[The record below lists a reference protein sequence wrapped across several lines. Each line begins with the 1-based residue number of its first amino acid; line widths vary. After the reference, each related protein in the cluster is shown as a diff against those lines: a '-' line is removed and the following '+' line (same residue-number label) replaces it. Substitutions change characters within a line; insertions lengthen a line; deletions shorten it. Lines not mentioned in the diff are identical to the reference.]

1 MDEIFVHL
9 RTHSDYSLLEGMIK
23 IESLVSM
30 CVEQKMPAV
39 ALTDSGNLFGSLEF
53 ADRAS
58 SSGVQ
63 PIIGCNIMVED
74 EGENLGHIGLLVRN
88 QQGFVNLTSLI
99 SDGFRDNQ
107 LDKTNR
113 VSLTR
118 LLELREGLIILT
130 GGHDDI
136 LARVLLNKAGK
147 PAMLDSLVQAFHN
160 NIFVELQ
167 RHGLGAQKEVEGLLL
182 RFAYSNALPLLA
194 TNDVFFAS
202 RSDFQAHD
210 VLSCISS
217 GSYVVQEDR
226 HRLTAEHYFKT
237 TREMYELFSDI
248 PEAVRNTV
256 MLAQKCSFIQEVK
269 KPQLPHYPCSEG
281 RTEAEELTE
290 LAFQGLEMRLQAKG
304 LAGDS
309 EQQAVY
315 KDRLQYELGVVI
327 SMDYSGYFL
336 IVADFIRW
344 SKKNNIMVGP
354 GRGSGAGS
362 LISWTLEITDLDPI
376 EFGLIFE
383 RFLNPARVSMPDF
396 DIDFCQEKR
405 DKVIEY
411 VQAKYGY
418 VAHIITFGKL
428 QARAVLR
435 DVGRVMQIP
444 YAHID
449 KICKMIPHDPISPV
463 TLSEAIEM
471 DQNLRAEKESDESV
485 AKLIE
490 TALKLEGLYRHAS
503 VHAAGIVICDKPL
516 ENFVP
521 LYYEKS
527 CALPITQYNMKY
539 VERAGLVKFDFL
551 GLRTLTV
558 IDQICSLIKQ
568 RGGQIELSGI
578 PLDDRKTYEM
588 LSAGDSV
595 GVFQLESAGMREAI
609 CKLRPD
615 SIQDIIAL
623 ISLYRPGPM
632 NNIAVYIARKH
643 GLEEPDY
650 IHPMLEC
657 VLKETFGVVIYQEQV
672 MEIARILAGYSLG
685 AADLLRRAMG
695 KKIKEE
701 MDRQRKDFVDGA
713 VSNGIEKSKASHIFD
728 LVAKF
733 AGYGFNKSHAAAY
746 ALISFQTAYLRANFT
761 KEFFTASMNLD
772 IDDKDKLGLLCI
784 QAKLCGIE
792 VVPPDINLSSAEF
805 TIVGDT
811 IRFGLGALKNV
822 GLATAQEIIPE
833 NGERYSDIWE
843 FISKIRVKSPM
854 KRTMESLIR
863 SGALD
868 SIHPNRK
875 QLLVSVN
882 TILNMLENKKISN
895 DANQYSLFGE
905 TEASKLEEV
914 EDWTE
919 DEKVE
924 NEFSVLGFYLKYHPM
939 SKYQKL
945 LEKFG
950 VKFVSN
956 SQENQVSGVTK
967 CAGVI
972 FNVKMRSVNRER
984 FAIIRMS
991 DPNGVNDVA
1000 FYNSKTIED
1009 NRDLFFSGSFVLIDM
1024 DYNVNKARLIG
1035 RGICNFNDGLA
1046 AMVRRVKSIAI
1057 HVGRN
1062 EPVVAALQEILV
1074 RKSKGGAEV
1083 YLELISAGKLVLI
1096 RLPGVFLMT
1105 PEVLVRIFNMDWVV
1119 DVTINHRGYI

>member
-1 MDEIFVHL
+1 MDEIFIHL

-30 CVEQKMPAV
+30 CVEQKMPAI

-53 ADRAS
+53 ADRAAS
-58 SSGVQ
+58 AGVQ
-63 PIIGCNIMVED
+63 PIIGCNIMVEN
-74 EGENLGHIGLLVRN
+74 EGENLGDIGLLVRN
-88 QQGFVNLTSLI
+88 QEGFVNLTALI

-107 LDKTNR
+107 IEKTNR
-113 VSLTR
+113 VNINR
-118 LLELREGLIILT
+118 LLELREGLIIIT

-136 LARVLLNKAGK
+136 LARILLNKAGN
-147 PAMLDSLVQAFHN
+147 PAVLNSIIQAFRN
-160 NIFVELQ
+160 NIFVEIQ

-182 RFAYSNALPLLA
+182 RFAYSNDLPLLA
-194 TNDVFFAS
+194 TNDVFFANK
-202 RSDFQAHD
+202 SDFQAHD

-226 HRLTAEHYFKT
+226 HRLTPEHYFKT
-237 TREMYELFSDI
+237 AREMYELFADI

-256 MLAQKCSFIQEVK
+256 ILAQRCSFIQEVK

-290 LAFQGLEMRLQAKG
+290 LAFQGLEERLQAKG
-304 LAGDS
+304 LAGNS
-309 EQQAVY
+309 EQKVTY
-315 KDRLQYELGVVI
+315 TDRLQYELGVVI

-362 LISWTLEITDLDPI
+362 LISWTLGITDLDPI

-471 DQNLRAEKESDESV
+471 DQNLRAEQENDEAV

-490 TALKLEGLYRHAS
+490 IALKLEGLYRHAS

-558 IDQICSLIKQ
+558 IDQICALIKQ
-568 RGGQIELSGI
+568 RGGQIELSSV

-701 MDRQRKDFVDGA
+701 MDRQRQDFVDGA
-713 VSNGIEKSKASHIFD
+713 VNNGIEKSKASHIFD

-772 IDDKDKLGLLCI
+772 IDDKDKLGLLCM

-868 SIHPNRK
+868 SIHPNRR

-905 TEASKLEEV
+905 TEESKLEEV
-914 EDWTE
+914 EDWNE

-945 LEKFG
+945 LSKLG
-950 VKFVSN
+950 VKFVSH
-956 SQENQVSGVTK
+956 SQESQTSGVTK

-984 FAIIRMS
+984 FAIVRVS
-991 DPNGVNDVA
+991 DPNGMNDVA

-1024 DYNVNKARLIG
+1024 DYNVNKSRLIG
-1035 RGICNFNDGLA
+1035 RGICNFNEGLA

-1057 HVGRN
+1057 HLGRN
-1062 EPVVAALQEILV
+1062 EPVVPALQEILIQ
-1074 RKSKGGAEV
+1074 KSRGGTEV

-1105 PEVLVRIFNMDWVV
+1105 PEVLAKIFNIEGVV
-1119 DVTINHRGYI
+1119 DVTINHRGYV